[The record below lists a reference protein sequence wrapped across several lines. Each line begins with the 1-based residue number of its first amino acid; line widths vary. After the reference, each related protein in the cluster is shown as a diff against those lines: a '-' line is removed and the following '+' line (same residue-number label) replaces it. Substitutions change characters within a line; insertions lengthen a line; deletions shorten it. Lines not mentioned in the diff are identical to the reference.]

1 MMANSFPRLDERGR
15 GWLRFIW
22 DKATTPDDWSV
33 NGEPHPWWD
42 RYSTPPMC
50 SLGRFDLHETGY
62 VLPVMCDITPAW
74 REAYTRI
81 ADELVTRHTTFHAA
95 IDWLTMIGHDPDQRR
110 YPPEWLA
117 VLPEHLRGRYD
128 APGWV
133 GNGVQPWGLQPDPI
147 GADGNNFFR
156 GFFNLLLCFYRYVSG
171 ESKWEHPFKV
181 AGYQERLFEWNHHQ
195 IVSFMHDQWA
205 ERPQGVHCENTK
217 IWPFCVS
224 GAGLGMQLYDG
235 LHGTQTGWVYERWI
249 EYARKHYMG
258 LDSKGRLDWFAF
270 YYDPLERS
278 MCTLRDDVGAYAAL
292 AITLYVLPRDRGFAT
307 LLYEM
312 AVNKLGWN
320 DPRKPL
326 LQLHPDPR
334 WLTLGIITA
343 RELGDS
349 ATEARLR
356 KAAEAEFEPKFF
368 GPDGDHFGW
377 WFRFA
382 EPWPR
387 GQLSSL
393 MVLSELGAPGAWSQV
408 FNRPNLEKFSEPT
421 VSGVDYPTMGL
432 SQCWNDLDTGALWVE
447 TYCATTPKR
456 GTATRFTVSGLPNP
470 VTTRVTMDGSE
481 FDQWSVS
488 GADTIEIRTDVAL
501 HSFRIETGFTRESR
515 HRPAT
520 AATTTAASAPTVVSS
535 AAAPV
540 ALASASQHL
549 AASGGCSSSCC

>member
-1 MMANSFPRLDERGR
+1 MMENPFPRLDPRAR

-22 DKATTPDDWSV
+22 DKATTEDDWSV

-74 REAYTRI
+74 REAYSRI
-81 ADELVTRHTTFHAA
+81 ADGLVTRHTTFWAA
-95 IDWLTMIGHDPDQRR
+95 IDWLTMIGNDPDQQR

-133 GNGVQPWGLQPDPI
+133 ANGVAPWGLQPDPI

-171 ESKWEHPFKV
+171 DSKWERPFKV
-181 AGYQERLFEWNHHQ
+181 AGYQERMFSWDHHQ
-195 IVSFMHDQWA
+195 IVSFMHDQWV

-224 GAGLGMQLYDG
+224 GAGLGLQLYDG
-235 LHGTQTGWVYERWI
+235 LHGAQTQWVYERWL

-258 LDSKGRLDWFAF
+258 LDRKGNLDWFAF

-278 MCTLRDDVGAYAAL
+278 MCTLRDDVGAYAAI
-292 AITLYVLPRDRGFAT
+292 AITLYVLPRDRLFAT
-307 LLYEM
+307 QLYEM
-312 AVNKLGWN
+312 AVTKLGWN
-320 DPRKPL
+320 APHKPL

-334 WLTLGIITA
+334 WLTLGIMTA
-343 RELGDS
+343 RELGDTV
-349 ATEARLR
+349 TEARLR
-356 KAAEAEFEPKFF
+356 QVAENTFEPRFF

-377 WFRFA
+377 WFRFG
-382 EPWPR
+382 EQWPR

-393 MVLSELGAPGAWSQV
+393 MMLSELGPPGAWSRV
-408 FNRPNLEKFSEPT
+408 FTQPNLEKFSQPT
-421 VSGVDYPTMGL
+421 VSGVDYPAMGL
-432 SQCWNDLDTGALWVE
+432 AQCWNDLDEGALWIE
-447 TYCATTPKR
+447 TYCATAPRR
-456 GTATRFTVSGLPNP
+456 GQATRFKVSGLADPSA
-470 VTTRVTMDGSE
+470 VHIIADGHL
-481 FDQWSVS
+481 FTAWSPC
-488 GADTIEIRTDVAL
+488 GPDAIEIHTDIAP
-501 HSFRIETGFTRESR
+501 HRFRIATGYSHASR
-515 HRPAT
+515 SRPAGAT
-520 AATTTAASAPTVVSS
+520 AAAAGPASAALSVTM
-535 AAAPV
+535 ATQ
-540 ALASASQHL
+540 ALAEASRQL
-549 AASGGCSSSCC
+549 AEGGCSGSCC